1 MKIKEEIIKRL
12 FEDDIAVIDEDTL
25 ELTEFGDLIGSAM
38 EEYAEQQCNLLKELF
53 LNFIKQ
59 DKVYVTYDK
68 NDGDIY
74 CAYLDEQKCRK
85 DALDSGCGVKTLNLY

>member
-1 MKIKEEIIKRL
+1 MTIKEGIIKRL
-12 FEDDIAVIDEDTL
+12 FGDDIAVIDEDTL

-38 EEYAEQQCNLLKELF
+38 EEYAEQKCNLLREIL
-53 LNFIKQ
+53 LNPTKQ

-85 DALDSGCGVKTLNLY
+85 DALDFGCGVKTLNLY